1 MFRQEVILKTL
12 LVVDDDE
19 DIRLILRDEFCDLG
33 YNVVTAIDGEEG
45 LVAFNEQN
53 IDVVVLDLE
62 MPKLSGEEVALKLQN
77 QAPSVPVIIYT
88 GNAERLKE
96 RIGVKY
102 NAVVHKS
109 GGIEELIGKVT
120 ELANV

>member
-109 GGIEELIGKVT
+109 SGIEELIGKVT